1 MSRIGRAPIPIP
13 AGVEVKINGSSVEIK
28 GPKGKLARNI
38 HPNISLKLED
48 KVLTVVRPDDSKQSR
63 ALHGL
68 TRALLNN
75 MVVGVVE
82 GFRKELQIN
91 GVGYRAE
98 MKGKD
103 LVLSLGYSHPCQV
116 DSVDGISF
124 EVGHKGALAVTGIDK
139 EMVGQVAANIRS
151 LRKVEPYKG
160 KGIRYVNEVVIKK
173 LGKTAGSK

>member
-1 MSRIGRAPIPIP
+1 MSRIGKAPIPIP

-28 GPKGKLARNI
+28 GPKGKLVRDI

-48 KVLTVVRPDDSKQSR
+48 KVLTVVRPDDSKQNR

-75 MVVGVVE
+75 MVVGVVD

-116 DSVDGISF
+116 DNVAGISF
-124 EVGHKGALAVTGIDK
+124 EIGQKGALAVTGIDK

-160 KGIRYVNEVVIKK
+160 KGIRYVDEVVIKK